1 LFIIVIVFWN
11 SIQRIS
17 TFTMKFIAATISLL
31 LAEECTAQTTRLRNK
46 DMYKSNPQRKLQ
58 PGTENIFDM
67 PAVDEPVAIAV
78 DTPDLPIEMLSIS
91 LSMPPITTPPVMDI
105 PATVGAAT
113 TAAAVPEPTEA
124 FVAEPESMSLPE
136 APVDLPVDLPTT
148 ISASASTASPEATL
162 PAPLDMSMSMPT
174 TGATEF
180 GIPMTIPAQTTAAA
194 GVITTDVA
202 TTPAVT
208 TSQSATTEPT
218 EVIDNIDMSM
228 PMSMSEIP
236 TTEAPFEWSPED
248 ESSMSMPSF
257 DFIPPIEER

>member
-1 LFIIVIVFWN
+1 
-11 SIQRIS
+11 
-17 TFTMKFIAATISLL
+17 
-31 LAEECTAQTTRLRNK
+31 
-46 DMYKSNPQRKLQ
+46 
-58 PGTENIFDM
+58 
-67 PAVDEPVAIAV
+67 
-78 DTPDLPIEMLSIS
+78 
-91 LSMPPITTPPVMDI
+91 
-105 PATVGAAT
+105 
-113 TAAAVPEPTEA
+113 
-124 FVAEPESMSLPE
+124 
-136 APVDLPVDLPTT
+136 
-148 ISASASTASPEATL
+148 
-162 PAPLDMSMSMPT
+162 MSMPT